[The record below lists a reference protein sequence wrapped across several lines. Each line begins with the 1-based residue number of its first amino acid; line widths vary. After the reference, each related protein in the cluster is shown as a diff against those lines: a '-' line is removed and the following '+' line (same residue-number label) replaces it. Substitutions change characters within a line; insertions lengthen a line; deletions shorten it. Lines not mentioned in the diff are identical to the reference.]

1 MRVRVRSRWTDVLIS
16 GLTLGGFEERFEKF
30 MLQQV
35 NEVVAFAGDPSKL
48 LYGTDWPICDMGSYQ
63 RFVRNLHLSPEE
75 TELVL
80 WKNTARL
87 FRIDTA
93 AIPKN
98 TADPA
103 AVTAEPGA

>member
-1 MRVRVRSRWTDVLIS
+1 
-16 GLTLGGFEERFEKF
+16 
-30 MLQQV
+30 
-35 NEVVAFAGDPSKL
+35 
-48 LYGTDWPICDMGSYQ
+48 MGSYQ

-75 TELVL
+75 TEQVL

-103 AVTAEPGA
+103 AVTAEPPV